1 MMIRGSGTAFVCSS
15 PKKNKREDGD
25 VVYNL
30 SVRAEMPYM
39 DGGEGR
45 KEHIF
50 TLLRVRFQNDP
61 WVTEWNNKRKAIS
74 LLTPDSE
81 VKWNNALYRV
91 EDVDSEKT
99 KHFFEVYYAHPIDG
113 QEVGY
118 GEVAVKT

>member
-1 MMIRGSGTAFVCSS
+1 MMIRGSGTAFICSS

-30 SVRAEMPYM
+30 SVRAEMPYV

-74 LLTPDSE
+74 LLNPDSE
-81 VKWNNALYRV
+81 VKWNGALYRV

-99 KHFFEVYYAHPIDG
+99 KHFFEVYYAHPVAG
-113 QEVGY
+113 QEGAN
-118 GEVAVKT
+118 GEVSVKT